1 MSFRLGHVEM
11 SDRIDSR
18 GVSISVR
25 PLTAHER
32 KRWPDAEIVFTIH
45 YVEGL
50 KAHALTKVKDAEKFA
65 NTIKQ
70 VCNDVRKGQR

>member
-1 MSFRLGHVEM
+1 M

-32 KRWPDAEIVFTIH
+32 KRWSDVEIVFTIH
-45 YVEGL
+45 YAEGVS
-50 KAHALTKVKDAEKFA
+50 AHALTKVKDAEEFA
-65 NTIKQ
+65 DVIKQ